1 MQKKDN
7 RSHDA
12 LVLFSGGLDSLLTA
26 RLLMAQGLRILC
38 LHFYTPFFGEQ
49 ARVGRWSRIWGL
61 EIEAIDASSPFL
73 RMFADYP
80 PHGVGKTLNPCVDCK
95 ITLLK
100 LAKELMPA
108 YGAQFIATGEVVG
121 QRPMSQRTDAL
132 NVIAKASETGGILL
146 RPLCAKHLRPTPM
159 EESGFVRRE
168 LLCNFCGRGRNG
180 QLALAASLG
189 ITEIPAPAGGC
200 KLTERENARRYW
212 QLLRP
217 AWLGGEPDLERL
229 RQDFDLVN
237 HGRILFHAASGAIL
251 CIGRN
256 DGDNAAISALS
267 LPDDI
272 TLRLPFPGPRA
283 LLRSRRALWPEIS
296 LQAADILCSYA
307 PKSRL
312 GAVSIPV
319 AQNGPAGRNEVLAR
333 PARHEPDWIL
343 PSWPDTAAEIHELR
357 RSRTKSA

>member
-1 MQKKDN
+1 MPK
-7 RSHDA
+7 SYDA

-38 LHFYTPFFGEQ
+38 LHFYTPFFGDP
-49 ARVGRWSRIWGL
+49 ARAGRWSRIWEL
-61 EIEAIDASSPFL
+61 EIEAIDASQPFL
-73 RMFADYP
+73 RMFAAYP

-108 YGAQFIATGEVVG
+108 YGAKFLATGEVVG

-132 NVIAKASETGGILL
+132 NVIAKASETAGILL

-159 EESGFVRRE
+159 EESGLVRRE
-168 LLCNFCGRGRNG
+168 LLCDFSGRGRNG

-212 QLLRP
+212 QLLRS
-217 AWLGGEPDLERL
+217 AWLGGDPDLVRL

-237 HGRILFHAASGAIL
+237 HGRILFHAASGAML
-251 CIGRN
+251 CIGRR
-256 DGDNAAISALS
+256 DADNAAIRSICRAGDYL
-267 LPDDI
+267 
-272 TLRLPFPGPRA
+272 LRLPFPGPLA
-283 LLRSRRALWPEIS
+283 LLRASRCQTPEIF
-296 LQAADILCSYA
+296 LQAADILCGYA
-307 PKSRL
+307 PKTRL
-312 GAVSIPV
+312 GAVPIPV
-319 AQNGPAGRNEVLAR
+319 ALNGPAGRSELLAS
-333 PARHEPDWIL
+333 PDRHDPDWIL
-343 PSWPDTAAEIHELR
+343 PSWPETAAEIHEFR
-357 RSRTKSA
+357 RRAAQFA